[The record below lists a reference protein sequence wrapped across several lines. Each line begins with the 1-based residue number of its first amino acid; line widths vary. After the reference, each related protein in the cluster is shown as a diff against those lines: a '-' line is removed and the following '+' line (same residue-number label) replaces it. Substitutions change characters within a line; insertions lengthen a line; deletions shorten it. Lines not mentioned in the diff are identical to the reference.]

1 MANPRNVRKK
11 RNNQKYEYD
20 IKKIVIAVAILI
32 CLIALIIFISFKIK
46 NMILDKQISYKQ
58 LKYEY
63 FILYD
68 KDNKAGVINKNGE
81 KIIENKYS
89 EIYIPNEEK
98 GVFFCYDE
106 NDEVKILNERNEEI
120 FTEYENVTFLK
131 TSDTSITDFDE
142 NVLKYKK
149 DDKYGLIDFEGYKL
163 TEAIYQSI
171 SSLKNKPGAI
181 IAKKD
186 DKYGVLDNKGNI
198 IIEFEYDEIIGDGYC
213 SQKYGYEKTGYI
225 TKEKTK
231 TGDIY
236 GYIDYKGKVI
246 ISTKYEAVERVL
258 EYDKDEIYLICMNRG
273 KKGVYKNKKKIIP
286 FEYQNIYYSD
296 VSNIFI
302 VQKGNNYGFYNNEG
316 NEILEPKYSEYS
328 IAGNYICVTE
338 DKVKTLY
345 DINGN
350 ALNNI
355 NYISMI
361 ETDNPEYFIAQ
372 KENGDYCI
380 ISKNITVDE
389 GFSYL
394 SYAFEDYFIFM
405 DKSGKY
411 GVWKV
416 WDGIKV
422 PSEYEYI
429 LKIDGKNALEAKKYD
444 SEDTDIYSENMEI
457 VSTISGAIVDIV
469 DENYSVIYSNS
480 EKIYINKEGNIVSN
494 TEVYPEN
501 QLYSVKK
508 EDRWGYADKNG
519 NIVIECEYDFVT
531 ELNEYGFAAIAT
543 NGVWGVINKEG
554 KIVVE
559 PSYKLE
565 IYYMPEFIEKYKI
578 EQTEMVY
585 CVEVVNEE

>member
-1 MANPRNVRKK
+1 MPNPRNVRKK
-11 RNNQKYEYD
+11 RNNKKDEYD

-32 CLIALIIFISFKIK
+32 CLMALIIFVSIKIK
-46 NMILDKQISYKQ
+46 NKILDKQIAYKQ

-68 KDNKAGVINKNGE
+68 KDNKAGVINKKGD

-106 NDEVKILNERNEEI
+106 SDEVTILNERNEEI

-131 TSDTSITDFDE
+131 TSDTSITDFEE
-142 NVLKYKK
+142 NVLKYKQN
-149 DDKYGLIDFEGYKL
+149 DKYGLIDLEGYKL

-171 SSLKNKPGAI
+171 SSLKNKPCAI

-186 DKYGVLDNKGNI
+186 DKYGVLDDKGNT

-213 SQKYGYEKTGYI
+213 SQKDGYEKTGYI
-225 TKEKTK
+225 TKKKTK

-246 ISTKYEAVERVL
+246 ISTKYESLERVL

-444 SEDTDIYSENMEI
+444 SEDTDIY
-457 VSTISGAIVDIV
+457 
-469 DENYSVIYSNS
+469 
-480 EKIYINKEGNIVSN
+480 
-494 TEVYPEN
+494 
-501 QLYSVKK
+501 
-508 EDRWGYADKNG
+508 
-519 NIVIECEYDFVT
+519 
-531 ELNEYGFAAIAT
+531 
-543 NGVWGVINKEG
+543 
-554 KIVVE
+554 
-559 PSYKLE
+559 
-565 IYYMPEFIEKYKI
+565 
-578 EQTEMVY
+578 
-585 CVEVVNEE
+585 